1 MSLVLRVPAQPKQP
15 EQPLVNQAPNL
26 PNASSYQRM
35 QQKEHIYKIADT
47 YIGSDQQNPRET
59 LLLDLQTMRIVPATI
74 NFPQGCERLGLEL
87 ISNAADNVDR
97 SVKLGIDPGRI
108 DITMD
113 RNTFTIRNG
122 GVPIPVEMHP
132 QEQMWVPA
140 MIFGTLL
147 TSSNYDTTIDR
158 TGNGRNGYG
167 AKLCNVF
174 SRRFKVTVKD
184 GFRGLLF
191 VVEWTHHME
200 ICGEP
205 VITPFQPDGDSFVEV
220 SFDMDFARFGYQD
233 PDPSD
238 SNKMY
243 IDRYGQQQPCGYPDE
258 AFALYARHAADQAFT
273 CKVPVSFNGVE
284 LKTQS
289 IEKYGEMLFGTEVM
303 RRSIVYYE
311 WPAGVET
318 VTKRNGLVVAKDPRV
333 IPTIELCFADTPD
346 SGYCVSFANG
356 IPTFNGGVHVDA
368 ARKAVLTGLLDTI
381 NGKESDGRS
390 ETKKGKGGKG
400 GSKGRGMMLTMQDVK
415 PHVSLILS
423 CRLVNPKFDAQ
434 TKNSL
439 TSPTP
444 KISIPEPL
452 VKPIKQ
458 WDLIDRL
465 YAALEAKQFKTMTK
479 TDGKKRRHVGR
490 LRGEDANDA
499 GTANSHECTL
509 LVMEGNSAMGYGVK
523 TVSLIPGGRNRVGLM
538 PLKGKMLNTM
548 NATKDQIH
556 NNGEIEEF
564 KKMMGLREGVD
575 YTDDTNYHTLRYGY
589 IMVMADSDDD
599 GKHILGLFLLML
611 HTRYPSIL
619 ARGMVMYLRTP
630 ILRVYLGTQEQ
641 KFYTQR
647 EYDVWVQQ
655 TPNQA
660 AWRRKYFKGLGTSTN
675 ADIKDDF
682 KAPRIVQC
690 FYDAECPK
698 SFQLAFND
706 KLSDL
711 RKEWLTKWTSAIDVE
726 SMQMQPISSFI
737 EHELVL
743 FSLANVKRS
752 IPRFMDGLKESQR
765 KILWGAFLKWGSGAE
780 GKGKKA
786 KKYIKK
792 APRELKVAQLAM
804 FVAEKTH
811 YHHGEMAL
819 SDTIVAMAQ
828 DFVGA
833 NNLPYFTQDGQFGTR
848 NKGGKDA
855 SNTRYSFTR
864 PQWWINYVYRRED
877 HPLLEMEEED
887 GEITQPK
894 TLLPIIPM
902 ALVNGEN
909 GIATAWST
917 WIASHHPLDLAEWEL
932 ARLQGKPLPDVLP
945 WYNGFTGDIQVNTRI
960 PRKRAD
966 PNATLADW
974 SPSGS
979 TTINDNQTQNGGL
992 VIRPA
997 IIGTGINHDDTDQDE
1012 EEDEEALPE
1021 EIEEAVVAPVT
1032 GRTKISMVTTGKF
1045 THANGVT
1052 TVTEIP
1058 IGRWIGHYRDWLNLM
1073 RETKEIT
1080 DYRDYSTDANACFEI
1095 YGFNNPTVKTL
1106 KLQRSFGM
1114 TNMVL
1119 LDQQNRPQHYGSVAE
1134 ILESF
1139 HNERLPYY
1147 EARRQHIIAEFQRD
1161 IEVLNMKA
1169 QFILAVVQG
1178 RLQVIG
1184 RPKKEVLPRMREM
1197 GFNEELLNSV
1207 RASNLTEDEVQAL
1220 VNKINNIVKERE
1232 EFSKL
1237 SAAQLWIND
1246 LNEFV
1251 ERYQQH
1257 MGPRQGKVR
1266 LSLGG
1271 RQQ

>member
-1 MSLVLRVPAQPKQP
+1 MSLILRVPAQPKQQEIP
-15 EQPLVNQAPNL
+15 VQPALSI
-26 PNASSYQRM
+26 PNANSYQRM

-59 LLLDLQTMRIVPATI
+59 LLLDLTSMRIVPATI
-74 NFPQGCERLGLEL
+74 VFPQGCERLGLEL

-97 SVKLGIDPGRI
+97 SIRLGMDPGRI

-113 RNTFTIRNG
+113 RKTFTIRNG
-122 GVPIPVEMHP
+122 GVPIPVEIN
-132 QEQMWVPA
+132 QKEQMWVPE
-140 MIFGTLL
+140 MIFGCLL
-147 TSSNYDTTIDR
+147 TSSNYDASIDR

-174 SRRFKVTVKD
+174 SWRFKVIVKD
-184 GFRGLLF
+184 GIRGLLY
-191 VVEWTHHME
+191 VQEWTQHMD
-200 ICGEP
+200 IRGDP
-205 VITPFQPDGDSFVEV
+205 VMTQFHPDGDSFVEI
-220 SFDMDFARFGYQD
+220 SFDMDFPRFGYVD
-233 PDPSD
+233 PDPTD
-238 SNKMY
+238 PHKMY
-243 IDRYGQQQPCGYPDE
+243 TDRFGNQQPYGYPDE
-258 AFALYARHAADQAFT
+258 AIALYARHAADQAFT
-273 CKVPVSFNGVE
+273 CKVPVSFNGIE
-284 LKTQS
+284 LKSQS
-289 IEKYGEMLFGTEVM
+289 IEKYGEMLFGADIM
-303 RRSIVYYE
+303 KRSIIYYE
-311 WPAGVET
+311 WPVGVET

-333 IPTIELCFADTPD
+333 IPIVELCVTDTPD
-346 SGYCVSFANG
+346 AGYCVSFANG

-381 NGKESDGRS
+381 NGKEEPKTTTGKSAKKAS
-390 ETKKGKGGKG
+390 TKP
-400 GSKGRGMMLTMQDVK
+400 RGMTLTMQDVR

-423 CRLVNPKFDAQ
+423 CRLINPKFDAQ

-444 KISIPEPL
+444 KINIPEVL
-452 VKPIKQ
+452 IKPIKQ

-499 GTANSHECTL
+499 GTGSSHECTL

-548 NATKDQIH
+548 NATKEQIH
-556 NNGEIEEF
+556 KNDEIEEF
-564 KKMMGLREGVD
+564 KKMMGLREGDD

-630 ILRVYLGTQEQ
+630 ILRCYLGKQEQ

-647 EYDVWVQQ
+647 EYEAWVQQ
-655 TPNQA
+655 TSNQA
-660 AWRRKYFKGLGTSTN
+660 SWRRKYFKGLGTSTD

-690 FYDAECPK
+690 FYDSECPK
-698 SFQLAFND
+698 AFQLAFND
-706 KLSDL
+706 KLSDS
-711 RKEWLTKWTSAIDVE
+711 RKEWLTKWRSAFDVE
-726 SMQMQPISSFI
+726 SLQMQPISTFI

-765 KILWGAFLKWGSGAE
+765 KILWGAFLKWGSDP
-780 GKGKKA
+780 KGKKA

-792 APRELKVAQLAM
+792 STRELKVAQLAM
-804 FVAEKTH
+804 FVAEKTQ

-877 HPLLEMEEED
+877 HALLEMEEED
-887 GEITQPK
+887 GEVTQPK

-917 WIASHHPLDLAEWEL
+917 WVASHHPLDLTEWLL
-932 ARLQGKPLPDVLP
+932 ARLEGRPLPTVLP
-945 WYNGFTGDIQVNTRI
+945 WYNGFTGEIQINTRA
-960 PRKRAD
+960 PRQRSD
-966 PNATLADW
+966 PTATLADW
-974 SPSGS
+974 PQ
-979 TTINDNQTQNGGL
+979 QTG
-992 VIRPA
+992 VPIVVRPPV
-997 IIGTGINHDDTDQDE
+997 IGTNVDNGAGPLGEVVGDDDDTEPDDTDDT
-1012 EEDEEALPE
+1012 EALPGDLE
-1021 EIEEAVVAPVT
+1021 GEEAASSPVT
-1032 GRTKISMVTTGKF
+1032 RKTRISMVTTGKF

-1058 IGRWIGHYRDWLNLM
+1058 IGRWIGQYREWLNLL
-1073 RETKEIT
+1073 REAKEIQ
-1080 DYRDYSTDANACFEI
+1080 DYRDYSTDAKAHFEI
-1095 YGFNNPTVKTL
+1095 YGFNNPTIKTL

-1119 LDQQNRPQHYGSVAE
+1119 LDQHDRPQHHKSVTD
-1134 ILESF
+1134 ILEAF
-1139 HNERLPYY
+1139 HKQRLPYY
-1147 EARRQHIIAEFQRD
+1147 ESRRQHIISEFQRE
-1161 IEVLNMKA
+1161 IEALNMKA
-1169 QFILAVVQG
+1169 RFILAVVQG
-1178 RLQVIG
+1178 HLHVVG

-1197 GFNEELLNSV
+1197 GLNEELLNSV
-1207 RASNLTEDEVQAL
+1207 RASNLTEDEVNAL
-1220 VNKINNIVKERE
+1220 VAKINTLVSERE
-1232 EFSKL
+1232 IFAQL

-1246 LNEFV
+1246 LNEFAGAYN
-1251 ERYQQH
+1251 RN
-1257 MGPRQGKVR
+1257 MGPRHVPVR
-1266 LSLGG
+1266 LAIQS
-1271 RQQ
+1271 RVQ